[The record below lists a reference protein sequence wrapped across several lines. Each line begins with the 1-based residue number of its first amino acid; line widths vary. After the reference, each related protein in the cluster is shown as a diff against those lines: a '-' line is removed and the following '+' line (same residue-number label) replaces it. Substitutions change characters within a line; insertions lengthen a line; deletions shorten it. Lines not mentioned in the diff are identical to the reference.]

1 MTKDKGY
8 IAAGK
13 ILAQVKK
20 LKGKKKK
27 KNWFKQQGIMCE
39 GEPDTCA
46 CNAPRTSTN
55 RCEDLAAR
63 ATVI

>member
-20 LKGKKKK
+20 LKGK
-27 KNWFKQQGIMCE
+27 
-39 GEPDTCA
+39 D
-46 CNAPRTSTN
+46 
-55 RCEDLAAR
+55 
-63 ATVI
+63 

>member
-20 LKGKKKK
+20 LKGKD
-27 KNWFKQQGIMCE
+27 QYGYL
-39 GEPDTCA
+39 D
-46 CNAPRTSTN
+46 
-55 RCEDLAAR
+55 
-63 ATVI
+63 